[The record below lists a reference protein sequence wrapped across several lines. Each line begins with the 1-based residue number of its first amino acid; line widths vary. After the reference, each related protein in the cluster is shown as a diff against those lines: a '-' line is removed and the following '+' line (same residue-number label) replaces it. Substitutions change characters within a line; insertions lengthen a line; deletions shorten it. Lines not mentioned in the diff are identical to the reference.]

1 MSIDEI
7 TNEISRLEEGETNW
21 TNIQKLAWLYTVQDH
36 LSEDHPQGVMPESYT
51 VKNVP
56 DVMPEYDG
64 EFGQAVS
71 GVDIEKLMKV
81 LSEHMDVVKVLYP
94 KEYQAVIDRI
104 GEIP

>member
-1 MSIDEI
+1 MNIEEI
-7 TNEISRLEEGETNW
+7 TSEISRLEEGETNW
-21 TNIQKLAWLYTVQDH
+21 TNIQKLAWLYTVKDH
-36 LSEDHPQGVMPESYT
+36 LAGEHPQVIMPASYE

-71 GVDIEKLMKV
+71 GVDIEKLMNV
-81 LSEHMDVVKVLYP
+81 LSEHMDMVKVLYP

-104 GEIP
+104 SEIP